1 MRHGVIAAVLS
12 LLAFGAGVEARMAP
26 KPATIRITIDTVK
39 YTPAEVSVKAGD
51 TVIWTNKDI
60 LAHTVTAQSGAFDS
74 KVILPGGT
82 WKYVARKK
90 GDFPYKC
97 VFHPMT
103 ATLKVQ

>member
-1 MRHGVIAAVLS
+1 MRRGLLAVLLS
-12 LLAFGAGVEARMAP
+12 LFACAAGVEARVAA
-26 KPATIRITIDTVK
+26 KPATVQITIDTVK
-39 YTPAEVSVKAGD
+39 FTPASVTVKPGD

-74 KVILPGGT
+74 KVIMPGGT
-82 WKYVARKK
+82 WKFVARKK

-103 ATLKVQ
+103 GSLTVQ